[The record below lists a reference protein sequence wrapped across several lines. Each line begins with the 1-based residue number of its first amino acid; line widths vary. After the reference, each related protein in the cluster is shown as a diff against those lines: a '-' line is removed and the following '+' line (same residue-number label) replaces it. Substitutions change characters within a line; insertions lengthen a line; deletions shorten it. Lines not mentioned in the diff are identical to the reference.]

1 VRSTFIALAAAGGV
15 WLLLAGVALSSGVA
29 HASTDTFIS
38 QLQSQEPNM
47 VARYGASALID
58 EGNKVCGWE
67 AQSIP
72 DDEPGGVVDRIK
84 ADLPMSDMA
93 AIALKD
99 TAESELGC

>member
-1 VRSTFIALAAAGGV
+1 MKTSLFALFGTLLVSVGGV
-15 WLLLAGVALSSGVA
+15 LLSSGVA
-29 HASTDTFIS
+29 QASTDTFIS
-38 QLQSQEPNM
+38 QLQSHEPNM

-93 AIALKD
+93 AIALKNI
-99 TAESELGC
+99 AEMELGC